1 MNANTD
7 RNTTPTNQSRNQKNL
22 FPLASAQASTT
33 PPDIE
38 EALARIG
45 IKNPLAIPTPQAAAY
60 LSLIKNVPI
69 AKSTLEI
76 FRCRSTGPKYKKIG
90 GRVFYERAWLDEYA
104 EGVPVHVFD
113 PSKF

>member
-7 RNTTPTNQSRNQKNL
+7 RTTPTDQARNQKNL
-22 FPLASAQASTT
+22 FPLASAQANTA

-60 LSLIKNVPI
+60 LSQIKNIPT
-69 AKSTLEI
+69 APSTLEVY
-76 FRCRSTGPKYKKIG
+76 RHRSRGPKYKKVS
-90 GRVFYERAWLDEYA
+90 GRVYYTAAWLDEYA
-104 EGVPVHVFD
+104 DGVPVSIFD
-113 PSKF
+113 PNKF

>member
-7 RNTTPTNQSRNQKNL
+7 RSTTPTDQSRNQKNL
-22 FPLASAQASTT
+22 FPLASAQASTA

-60 LSLIKNVPI
+60 LSQIKNIPT

-76 FRCRSTGPKYKKIG
+76 ARCRSIGPKYKKVG
-90 GRVFYERAWLDEYA
+90 GRVYYERAWLDEYA
-104 EGVPVHVFD
+104 EGIPVHIFD